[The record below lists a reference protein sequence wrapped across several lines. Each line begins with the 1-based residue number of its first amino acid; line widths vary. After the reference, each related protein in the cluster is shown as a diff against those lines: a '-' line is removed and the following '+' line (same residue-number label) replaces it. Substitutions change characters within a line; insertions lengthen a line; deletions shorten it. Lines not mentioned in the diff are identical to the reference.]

1 MQLQEPVARTIIVNR
16 HPWVVGGRWSEPTY
30 QKKPRDLFQAARNGG
45 MDPKRLSAL
54 FLQREQQIGWF
65 VAADGDKPRRGTPL
79 VWAVIRQLEQRR
91 DVSLPLMAVFNLG
104 PCWWMLILDAVGN
117 VLPGWERWGTEAEI
131 KGILADPELSGMLN
145 PFRGNARFFE
155 TENESWEWLLSGLPK
170 KRPQAVPANA
180 LRKAMTQAAIAVIV
194 VGALGA
200 SVEFGWHWY
209 QHQQAEKAA
218 DALRAKEMRDALLRH
233 QQALAAQNTSSAIQ
247 ARLEAYWRQYPRPWK
262 AAPSWN
268 TVLTACR
275 PAFFGKDTLYGWRRV
290 RVTCAVVRGQ
300 LQVKTVWSRGT
311 LATVLKKPD
320 GVMDGSGNTVI
331 ETSATPLS
339 AGSVVAKALPAGGL
353 TYLQWLGAVQFYA
366 DVVTIKLPTV
376 LTAFRPPVPSFVP
389 RQEVAKVHS
398 PVLWKSAEFS
408 MTGSIAPWDG
418 WPGLNTA
425 DFVPLSVTMSM
436 AGNSVFWKLQG
447 VQYARP

>member
-1 MQLQEPVARTIIVNR
+1 MQLQEPVARMIIVNR

-30 QKKPRDLFQAARNGG
+30 QKKPRDLFKAARNGG

-65 VAADGDKPRRGTPL
+65 IAADGEKPRRGTPL

-145 PFRGNARFFE
+145 PFRGNARVFE
-155 TENESWEWLLSGLPK
+155 TEKESWEWLLAGLPK

-180 LRKAMTQAAIAVIV
+180 LRKAMTQTAIAVIV

-200 SVEFGWHWY
+200 SVELGWHWY

-218 DALRAKEMRDALLRH
+218 AALHAKEMQDALLRH
-233 QQALAAQNTSSAIQ
+233 QQALAALASSSAIH
-247 ARLEAYWRQYPRPWK
+247 ARLEAYWKQYPRPWK
-262 AAPSWN
+262 TAPSWN

-275 PAFFGKDTLYGWRRV
+275 PVFFGKETLYGWRRIH
-290 RVTCAVVRGQ
+290 VTCAVESGQ
-300 LQVKTVWSRGT
+300 IQVKTVWSRGT
-311 LATVLKKPD
+311 LATVLNKPG
-320 GVMDGSGNTVI
+320 GVMDGSGNMVT
-331 ETSATPLS
+331 ETSATSYS
-339 AGSVVAKALPAGGL
+339 ARSGTATALPAGGL
-353 TYLQWLGAVQFYA
+353 TYLQWLGAVQSYA
-366 DVVTIKLPTV
+366 DVVTIKLPST
-376 LTAFRPPVPSFVP
+376 LASFIPPVPSFVP
-389 RQEVAKVHS
+389 RQDVAKVRS
-398 PVLWKSAEFS
+398 PVLWKSVGLS
-408 MTGSIAPWDG
+408 MTGNVAPWNG
-418 WPGLNTA
+418 WPGLKTA
-425 DFVPLSVTMSM
+425 DFVPLSVTMNT